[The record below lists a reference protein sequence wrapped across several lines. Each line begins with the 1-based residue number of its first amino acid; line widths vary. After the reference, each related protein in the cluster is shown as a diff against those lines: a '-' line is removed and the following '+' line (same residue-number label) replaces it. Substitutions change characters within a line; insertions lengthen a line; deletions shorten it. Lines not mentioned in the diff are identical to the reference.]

1 MKCKIF
7 TLAALAALALPASAD
22 TLDLSLADLGSG
34 WGDSSYDP
42 ATKTITYVGEWTG
55 RGWWLGEDPGADYS
69 QWDQVVVE
77 FEPCACTIQLVVEYN
92 GGADSSSS
100 LVEAGSEKVVCEL
113 NAAAKNNIKQIYL
126 QSAAAGT
133 LTLKAA
139 YLENGI
145 EVDPNL
151 LWEGEYT
158 IAGWNNGAKF
168 SASKVAVGDL
178 LEYTFASAGDA
189 GAQVL
194 IKGNDW
200 NNLLGTGKINTA
212 DMALGKVQVGV
223 TQEMLDNCGGDIFV
237 QGDGNCVLTKVEKV
251 GTYNADGV
259 LCYGARV
266 LGTSAFITIPEDAV
280 KLEVEY
286 STKPEWVQLCNSSWA
301 DFGLEYTES
310 ADGTVRTYTLTPEAI
325 ASVNEKKEV
334 VINGPAELSVV
345 KIAIPT
351 GTGVNAI
358 NAAAANGKYYNLQ
371 GVEVANP
378 TLPGIY
384 IHNGKKVLVK

>member
-34 WGDSSYDP
+34 WSSSYDA
-42 ATKTITYVGEWTG
+42 ATKTITFEDAWTG
-55 RGWWLGEDPGADYS
+55 RGWWLGDVDYS
-69 QWDQVVVE
+69 KWDQVVVE
-77 FEPCACTIQLVVEYN
+77 FEPCACTTQVVVEYN
-92 GGADSSSS
+92 AEGVESSTSPVNAGA
-100 LVEAGSEKVVCEL
+100 EKIVCEL
-113 NAAAKNNIKQIYL
+113 NAEAKNSVKQIYI
-126 QSAAAGT
+126 QSAEAGT

-139 YLENGI
+139 YLENGV

-178 LEYTFASAGDA
+178 LEYTFTSAGDD

-194 IKGNDW
+194 LKGNDW
-200 NNLLGTGKINTA
+200 NNLLGTGKINSA
-212 DMALGKVQVGV
+212 DMSLGKVQVGV

-251 GTYNADGV
+251 GTFAAEGV

-266 LGTSAFITIPEDAV
+266 LGTSAFITIPEDATQ
-280 KLEVEY
+280 LEVEF
-286 STKPEWVQLCNSSWA
+286 SAKPDWAQICNTSWA
-301 DFGLEYTES
+301 DFELQFTES
-310 ADGTVRTYTLTPEAI
+310 EDGTVRTYTLTPEAI
-325 ASVNEKKEV
+325 ASINEKKEV
-334 VINGPAELSVV
+334 VINGSGISVV

-358 NAAAANGKYYNLQ
+358 NAAASNGKYYNLQ
-371 GVEVANP
+371 GVEVSNP
-378 TLPGIY
+378 TLPGLY
-384 IHNGKKVLVK
+384 IHNGKKILVK

>member
-22 TLDLSLADLGSG
+22 TLDLSLANLGSG
-34 WGDSSYDP
+34 WDSSYDA
-42 ATKTITYVGEWTG
+42 ATKTITFDGAWTG
-55 RGWWLGEDPGADYS
+55 RGWWLGEVDYS

-77 FEPCACTIQLVVEYN
+77 FEPCACYVQVVVEYN
-92 GGADSSSS
+92 AEGVDSSSS
-100 LVEAGSEKVVCEL
+100 GVNAGSEKIVCEL
-113 NAAAKNNIKQIYL
+113 NAEAKNSVKQIYV
-126 QSAAAGT
+126 QSAEAGT

-139 YLENGI
+139 YLENGV

-158 IAGWNNGAKF
+158 ITGWNSGAKF
-168 SASKVAVGDL
+168 SASKVAAGDL
-178 LEYTFASAGDA
+178 LEYTFTNAGDT
-189 GAQVL
+189 GGQVL
-194 IKGNDW
+194 IKGSDW
-200 NNLLGTGKINTA
+200 ANLLGTGKINTA

-223 TQEMLDNCGGDIFV
+223 TQEMLDNCGGEIFV

-266 LGTSAFITIPEDAV
+266 LGTSAFITIPEDATL
-280 KLEVEY
+280 LEVEY
-286 STKPEWVQLCNSSWA
+286 SAKPEWVQLCNSSWA
-301 DFGLEYTES
+301 DFELEYTES
-310 ADGTVRTYTLTPEAI
+310 EDGTVRTYTLTPEAI
-325 ASVNEKKEV
+325 ASVNEKKEMV
-334 VINGPAELSVV
+334 VNGPADLSVV

-358 NAAAANGKYYNLQ
+358 NAAASNGKYYNLQ

-378 TLPGIY
+378 TLPGLY
-384 IHNGKKVLVK
+384 IHNGKKILVK

>member
-34 WGDSSYDP
+34 WGDSTYDP
-42 ATKTITYVGEWTG
+42 ATKTITYVGDWTG
-55 RGWWLGEDPGADYS
+55 RGWWLGKDPGADYS

-113 NAAAKNNIKQIYL
+113 NAAAKNNVKQIYL
-126 QSAAAGT
+126 QSAAPGT

-139 YLENGI
+139 YLENGV

-151 LWEGEYT
+151 LWEGELT
-158 IAGWNNGAKF
+158 LDSWNVSGAEF
-168 SASKVAVGDL
+168 SASKVSAGDF
-178 LEYTFASAGDA
+178 LEYTFTSAGEDS
-189 GAQVL
+189 QVL
-194 IKGNDW
+194 IKGSDW
-200 NNLLGTGKINTA
+200 NNLLGAAKIGKA

-223 TQEMLDNCGGDIFV
+223 TQEMLDNCGGKIFV
-237 QGDGNCVLTKVEKV
+237 QGIGAPVLNKVEKV
-251 GTYNADGV
+251 GTFAAEGV

-266 LGTSAFITIPEDAV
+266 LGTSAFITIPEDATQ
-280 KLEVEY
+280 LEVEF
-286 STKPEWVQLCNSSWA
+286 SAKPDWAQICNTSWA
-301 DFGLEYTES
+301 DFELQFTES
-310 ADGTVRTYTLTPEAI
+310 EDGTVRTYTLTPEAI
-325 ASVNEKKEV
+325 ASINEKKEV
-334 VINGPAELSVV
+334 VINGSGISVV

-358 NAAAANGKYYNLQ
+358 NAAASNGKYYNLQ
-371 GVEVANP
+371 GVEVSNP
-378 TLPGIY
+378 TLPGLY
-384 IHNGKKVLVK
+384 IHNGKKILVK

>member
-34 WGDSSYDP
+34 WDSSYDA
-42 ATKTITYVGEWTG
+42 ATKTITFDKEWTG
-55 RGWWLGEDPGADYS
+55 RGWWLGDVDYS

-77 FEPCACTIQLVVEYN
+77 FEPSSCYVQVVVEYN
-92 GGADSSSS
+92 AEGANASTVG
-100 LVEAGSEKVVCEL
+100 VEAGGEKIVCEL
-113 NAAAKNNIKQIYL
+113 DAEAKNSVKQIYI
-126 QSAAAGT
+126 QSAAPGT

-139 YLENGI
+139 YLENGV

-189 GAQVL
+189 DSQVL
-194 IKGNDW
+194 LKGNDW

-237 QGDGNCVLTKVEKV
+237 QGEGNCVLTKVEKV

-266 LGTSAFITIPEDAV
+266 LGTSAFITIPEDATQ
-280 KLEVEY
+280 LEVEF
-286 STKPEWVQLCNSSWA
+286 SAKPEWAQLCNTSWA
-301 DFGLEYTES
+301 DFELEFTES
-310 ADGTVRTYTLTPEAI
+310 EDGTVRTYTLTPEAI

-334 VINGPAELSVV
+334 VINGSGISVV

-351 GTGVNAI
+351 GTGVKEV
-358 NAAAANGKYYNLQ
+358 NAAASNGKYFNLQ
-371 GVEVANP
+371 GVEVSNP
-378 TLPGIY
+378 SLPGIY
-384 IHNGKKVLVK
+384 IHNGKKILVK

>member
-34 WGDSSYDP
+34 WDSSYDA
-42 ATKTITYVGEWTG
+42 ATKTITFDGAWTG
-55 RGWWLGEDPGADYS
+55 RGWWLGEADYS

-77 FEPCACTIQLVVEYN
+77 CEPCACYVQIVVEYN
-92 GGADSSSS
+92 AEGVESTTSGVNAGA
-100 LVEAGSEKVVCEL
+100 EKIACEL
-113 NAAAKNNIKQIYL
+113 NAEAKNSVKQIYI
-126 QSAAAGT
+126 QSAEAGT

-139 YLENGI
+139 YLENGVT
-145 EVDPNL
+145 VDPNL

-178 LEYTFASAGDA
+178 LEYTFTNAGESNS
-189 GAQVL
+189 QVL
-194 IKGNDW
+194 LKGNDW
-200 NNLLGTGKINTA
+200 NNLLGTGKINNA

-237 QGDGNCVLTKVEKV
+237 QGEGNCVLTKVEKV
-251 GTYNADGV
+251 GTFAAERV

-266 LGTSAFITIPEDAV
+266 LGTSAFITIPEDATQ
-280 KLEVEY
+280 LEVEF
-286 STKPEWVQLCNSSWA
+286 SAKPEWAQICNTSWA
-301 DFGLEYTES
+301 DFELQFTES
-310 ADGTVRTYTLTPEAI
+310 EDGTVRTYTLTPEAI
-325 ASVNEKKEV
+325 ASINEKKEV
-334 VINGPAELSVV
+334 VINGSGISVV

-358 NAAAANGKYYNLQ
+358 NAAASNGKYYNLQ
-371 GVEVANP
+371 GVEVSNP
-378 TLPGIY
+378 TLPGLY
-384 IHNGKKVLVK
+384 IHNGKKILVK

>member
-34 WGDSSYDP
+34 WSSSYDA
-42 ATKTITYVGEWTG
+42 ATKTITFEDSWTG
-55 RGWWLGEDPGADYS
+55 RGWWLGEADYS

-77 FEPCACTIQLVVEYN
+77 FEPCACYVQIVVEYN
-92 GGADSSSS
+92 AEGVESSTSGVNAGA
-100 LVEAGSEKVVCEL
+100 EKIVCEL
-113 NAAAKNNIKQIYL
+113 NAEAKNNVKQIYI
-126 QSAAAGT
+126 QSAEAGT

-139 YLENGI
+139 YLENGV

-178 LEYTFASAGDA
+178 LEYTFTNAGDSNS
-189 GAQVL
+189 QVL
-194 IKGNDW
+194 LKGNDW
-200 NNLLGTGKINTA
+200 NNLLGTGKVNNA

-237 QGDGNCVLTKVEKV
+237 QGEGNCVLTKVEKV
-251 GTYNADGV
+251 GTFAAEGV

-266 LGTSAFITIPEDAV
+266 LGTSAFITIPEDATQ
-280 KLEVEY
+280 LEVEF
-286 STKPEWVQLCNSSWA
+286 SAKPEWAQICNTNWA
-301 DFGLEYTES
+301 DFELQFTES
-310 ADGTVRTYTLTPEAI
+310 EDGTVRTYTLTPEAI
-325 ASVNEKKEV
+325 ASINEKKEV
-334 VINGPAELSVV
+334 VINGSGISVV

-351 GTGVNAI
+351 GTGVKEV
-358 NAAAANGKYYNLQ
+358 NAAASNGKYFNLQ
-371 GVEVANP
+371 GVEVSNP
-378 TLPGIY
+378 TLPGLY
-384 IHNGKKVLVK
+384 IHNGKKILVK